1 MLVRL
6 GVVACLFWLHF
17 AYATT
22 LKIIN
27 IVPFGSSSVKILFN
41 QEVKKFKEVSLKNF
55 KSYLEL
61 EAILTIP
68 KKHYQFSKQSS
79 ITIAQFS
86 PKLARVVISHAPKM
100 TYEVKILKDKLYVSI
115 VEKKPLVRHQMAPKP
130 PKHHALKHP
139 TPKPAPKSIKKE
151 AKEKTPIKH
160 AHSKHA
166 HSPLNER
173 SAKKEIP
180 KKEIPKKEI
189 LKKEILK
196 KEILKKEI
204 PKKEILKKEIPKK
217 EILKKEIPKKEIP
230 KKEILKKEILKKE
243 ILKKEILKKEIPKK
257 EILKKEIPK
266 KEILKKEIPKK
277 EIPKKEILKKEIPKK
292 EILKKEIL
300 KKEILKKE
308 IPKKEILKKEIPKK
322 EAENESKNQVFIAEK
337 NDTFI
342 KTKRKKHKKIVLD
355 AGHGG
360 KDCGAM
366 SANLVCEKDIV
377 LEVVKF
383 LHKELKKRGYSVLLT
398 RDKDIYIDL
407 VGRTELA
414 NRKSADL
421 FISVHANSIPKHS
434 TSNAHG
440 IETYFLSTARS
451 ERARKVAEQENK
463 DDVNLMDYFSKSL
476 LLNSL
481 NTQRLIVSNKLAID
495 VQYGM
500 LQSIRKNYPDVV
512 DGGVR
517 EGPFWV
523 LAGALMPS
531 ILIEIG
537 YNSHAIESKRIQ
549 SKPYQKILAKGI
561 ADGIDSFFSKN
572 D

>member
-17 AYATT
+17 ACATT
-22 LKIIN
+22 LKITN

-41 QEVKKFKEVSLKNF
+41 QEIKKFKEVPLKNF

-79 ITIAQFS
+79 ITIVQFS

-115 VEKKPLVRHQMAPKP
+115 VEKKPLTRHQMASKP

-139 TPKPAPKSIKKE
+139 TPKPALKSIKKE
-151 AKEKTPIKH
+151 VKEVKEKTPTKH
-160 AHSKHA
+160 AHSKHT
-166 HSPLNER
+166 HSQLNER
-173 SAKKEIP
+173 SA
-180 KKEIPKKEI
+180 
-189 LKKEILK
+189 
-196 KEILKKEI
+196 
-204 PKKEILKKEIPKK
+204 
-217 EILKKEIPKKEIP
+217 
-230 KKEILKKEILKKE
+230 
-243 ILKKEILKKEIPKK
+243 
-257 EILKKEIPK
+257 
-266 KEILKKEIPKK
+266 
-277 EIPKKEILKKEIPKK
+277 
-292 EILKKEIL
+292 
-300 KKEILKKE
+300 
-308 IPKKEILKKEIPKK
+308 KKEIPKK

-337 NDTFI
+337 NDAFI

-407 VGRTELA
+407 VARTELA
-414 NRKSADL
+414 NKKSADL
-421 FISVHANSIPKHS
+421 FISVHANSIPKRS

-463 DDVNLMDYFSKSL
+463 DNVNLMDYFSKSL

-500 LQSIRKNYPDVV
+500 LQSVRKNYPDVV

>member
-17 AYATT
+17 ACATT

-27 IVPFGSSSVKILFN
+27 IVPFGSSSVKISFN
-41 QEVKKFKEVSLKNF
+41 QEIKTFKEVSLKNF

-86 PKLARVVISHAPKM
+86 PKLARVVIGYAPKM

-115 VEKKPLVRHQMAPKP
+115 VEKKPLIRHQMAPKP

-139 TPKPAPKSIKKE
+139 TPKPTPKPIKKE
-151 AKEKTPIKH
+151 AKETKEKTPTKH
-160 AHSKHA
+160 ARSKHT
-166 HSPLNER
+166 HSQLNER
-173 SAKKEIP
+173 SA
-180 KKEIPKKEI
+180 
-189 LKKEILK
+189 
-196 KEILKKEI
+196 
-204 PKKEILKKEIPKK
+204 
-217 EILKKEIPKKEIP
+217 
-230 KKEILKKEILKKE
+230 
-243 ILKKEILKKEIPKK
+243 
-257 EILKKEIPK
+257 
-266 KEILKKEIPKK
+266 
-277 EIPKKEILKKEIPKK
+277 
-292 EILKKEIL
+292 
-300 KKEILKKE
+300 
-308 IPKKEILKKEIPKK
+308 KKEIPKK

-337 NDTFI
+337 NDAFI
-342 KTKRKKHKKIVLD
+342 KNKRKKHKKIVLD

-407 VGRTELA
+407 VARTELA
-414 NRKSADL
+414 NKKSADL
-421 FISVHANSIPKHS
+421 FISVHANSIPKRS

-500 LQSIRKNYPDVV
+500 LQSVRKNYPDVV

>member
-27 IVPFGSSSVKILFN
+27 IVPFGSSSVKMVFN
-41 QEVKKFKEVSLKNF
+41 QEIKKFKEVPLKNF

-61 EAILTIP
+61 EAVLTIP
-68 KKHYQFSKQSS
+68 KKHYQFSKQSF

-86 PKLARVVISHAPKM
+86 PKLARVVIGYAPKM

-115 VEKKPLVRHQMAPKP
+115 VEKKPLIRHQMALKP
-130 PKHHALKHP
+130 PKHHALKHQVPKP
-139 TPKPAPKSIKKE
+139 TPKPIKKE
-151 AKEKTPIKH
+151 AKKSKNTKEKTPIKH

-189 LKKEILK
+189 
-196 KEILKKEI
+196 
-204 PKKEILKKEIPKK
+204 P
-217 EILKKEIPKKEIP
+217 KKEIPKKEIP
-230 KKEILKKEILKKE
+230 
-243 ILKKEILKKEIPKK
+243 
-257 EILKKEIPK
+257 
-266 KEILKKEIPKK
+266 
-277 EIPKKEILKKEIPKK
+277 
-292 EILKKEIL
+292 
-300 KKEILKKE
+300 
-308 IPKKEILKKEIPKK
+308 KKEIPKK

-342 KTKRKKHKKIVLD
+342 KAKRKKHKKIVLD

-407 VGRTELA
+407 VARTELA
-414 NRKSADL
+414 NKKSADL
-421 FISVHANSIPKHS
+421 FISVHANSIPKRS

-476 LLNSL
+476 FLNSL

-500 LQSIRKNYPDVV
+500 LQSVRKNYPDVV

>member
-6 GVVACLFWLHF
+6 GVVACLFWLHY

-22 LKIIN
+22 LKITN
-27 IVPFGSSSVKILFN
+27 IVPFGSSSVKMVFN
-41 QEVKKFKEVSLKNF
+41 QEIKKFKEVPLKNF

-61 EAILTIP
+61 EAVLTIP
-68 KKHYQFSKQSS
+68 KKHYQFSKQSF

-86 PKLARVVISHAPKM
+86 PKLARVVIGYAPKM
-100 TYEVKILKDKLYVSI
+100 TYEIKILKNKLYVSI
-115 VEKKPLVRHQMAPKP
+115 MEKKPLIRHQMTPKP
-130 PKHHALKHP
+130 PKHHALKHQTLKP
-139 TPKPAPKSIKKE
+139 TPKPIKKE
-151 AKEKTPIKH
+151 AKKTKEKTSTKH

-180 KKEIPKKEI
+180 KKET
-189 LKKEILK
+189 
-196 KEILKKEI
+196 
-204 PKKEILKKEIPKK
+204 
-217 EILKKEIPKKEIP
+217 
-230 KKEILKKEILKKE
+230 
-243 ILKKEILKKEIPKK
+243 
-257 EILKKEIPK
+257 
-266 KEILKKEIPKK
+266 
-277 EIPKKEILKKEIPKK
+277 
-292 EILKKEIL
+292 
-300 KKEILKKE
+300 
-308 IPKKEILKKEIPKK
+308 
-322 EAENESKNQVFIAEK
+322 ENESKNQIFIAEK
-337 NDTFI
+337 NDTWI

-407 VGRTELA
+407 VARTELA
-414 NRKSADL
+414 NKKSADL
-421 FISVHANSIPKHS
+421 FISVHANSIPKRS

-476 LLNSL
+476 FLNSL

-500 LQSIRKNYPDVV
+500 LQSVRKNYPDVV

>member
-27 IVPFGSSSVKILFN
+27 IVPFGSSSVKISFN
-41 QEVKKFKEVSLKNF
+41 QEIKKFKEVSLKNF

-115 VEKKPLVRHQMAPKP
+115 VEKKPLTRHQMASKLL
-130 PKHHALKHP
+130 KHRTLKHP

-151 AKEKTPIKH
+151 AKEIKEKTPTKH
-160 AHSKHA
+160 ARLKHVHSQW
-166 HSPLNER
+166 NER

-189 LKKEILK
+189 
-196 KEILKKEI
+196 
-204 PKKEILKKEIPKK
+204 P
-217 EILKKEIPKKEIP
+217 KKEIPKKEIP
-230 KKEILKKEILKKE
+230 KKEI
-243 ILKKEILKKEIPKK
+243 P
-257 EILKKEIPK
+257 
-266 KEILKKEIPKK
+266 KKEIPKK
-277 EIPKKEILKKEIPKK
+277 EIPKKE
-292 EILKKEIL
+292 
-300 KKEILKKE
+300 
-308 IPKKEILKKEIPKK
+308 
-322 EAENESKNQVFIAEK
+322 AENEGKNQVFIAEK

-342 KTKRKKHKKIVLD
+342 KTKHKKHKKIVLD

-407 VGRTELA
+407 VARTELA
-414 NRKSADL
+414 NKKSADL
-421 FISVHANSIPKHS
+421 FISVHANSIPKRS

-463 DDVNLMDYFSKSL
+463 DNVNLMDYFSKSL

-481 NTQRLIVSNKLAID
+481 NTQRLIISNKLAID

-500 LQSIRKNYPDVV
+500 LQSVRKNYPDVV

>member
-22 LKIIN
+22 LKITN
-27 IVPFGSSSVKILFN
+27 IVPFGSSSVKISFN
-41 QEVKKFKEVSLKNF
+41 QEIKKFKEVSLKNF

-115 VEKKPLVRHQMAPKP
+115 VEKKPLTRHQMAPKP
-130 PKHHALKHP
+130 PKHHALKHQA
-139 TPKPAPKSIKKE
+139 PKPAPKSIKKE
-151 AKEKTPIKH
+151 AKEVKEKTPTKH

-166 HSPLNER
+166 HSQLNER
-173 SAKKEIP
+173 SA
-180 KKEIPKKEI
+180 
-189 LKKEILK
+189 
-196 KEILKKEI
+196 
-204 PKKEILKKEIPKK
+204 
-217 EILKKEIPKKEIP
+217 
-230 KKEILKKEILKKE
+230 
-243 ILKKEILKKEIPKK
+243 
-257 EILKKEIPK
+257 
-266 KEILKKEIPKK
+266 
-277 EIPKKEILKKEIPKK
+277 
-292 EILKKEIL
+292 
-300 KKEILKKE
+300 
-308 IPKKEILKKEIPKK
+308 KKEIPKK

-407 VGRTELA
+407 VARTELA
-414 NRKSADL
+414 NKKSADL
-421 FISVHANSIPKHS
+421 FISVHANSIPKRS

-463 DDVNLMDYFSKSL
+463 DNVNLMDYFSKSL

-481 NTQRLIVSNKLAID
+481 NTQRLVASNKLAID

-561 ADGIDSFFSKN
+561 AEGIDSFFSKN

>member
-27 IVPFGSSSVKILFN
+27 IVPFGSSSVKISFN
-41 QEVKKFKEVSLKNF
+41 QEIKKFKEVSLKNF

-115 VEKKPLVRHQMAPKP
+115 VEKKPLTRHQMVPKP
-130 PKHHALKHP
+130 PKHRTLKHP

-151 AKEKTPIKH
+151 AKEVKEKTPTKH
-160 AHSKHA
+160 ARLKHTHSQ
-166 HSPLNER
+166 LNER
-173 SAKKEIP
+173 SA
-180 KKEIPKKEI
+180 
-189 LKKEILK
+189 
-196 KEILKKEI
+196 
-204 PKKEILKKEIPKK
+204 
-217 EILKKEIPKKEIP
+217 
-230 KKEILKKEILKKE
+230 
-243 ILKKEILKKEIPKK
+243 
-257 EILKKEIPK
+257 
-266 KEILKKEIPKK
+266 
-277 EIPKKEILKKEIPKK
+277 
-292 EILKKEIL
+292 
-300 KKEILKKE
+300 
-308 IPKKEILKKEIPKK
+308 KKEIPKK

-337 NDTFI
+337 NDASI

-377 LEVVKF
+377 LEVVRF

-407 VGRTELA
+407 VARTELA
-414 NRKSADL
+414 NKKSADL
-421 FISVHANSIPKHS
+421 FISVHANSIPKRS

-481 NTQRLIVSNKLAID
+481 NTQRLVVSNKLAID

-537 YNSHAIESKRIQ
+537 YNSHVVESKRIQ

>member
-1 MLVRL
+1 M
-6 GVVACLFWLHF
+6 HF

-27 IVPFGSSSVKILFN
+27 IVPFGSSSVKISFN
-41 QEVKKFKEVSLKNF
+41 QEIKKFKEVSLRNF

-68 KKHYQFSKQSS
+68 KKHYQFSKQSF

-115 VEKKPLVRHQMAPKP
+115 VEKKPLSRHQMAPKP

-151 AKEKTPIKH
+151 AKEAKEKTPTKH
-160 AHSKHA
+160 ARSKHA
-166 HSPLNER
+166 HSQLNER
-173 SAKKEIP
+173 SA
-180 KKEIPKKEI
+180 
-189 LKKEILK
+189 
-196 KEILKKEI
+196 
-204 PKKEILKKEIPKK
+204 
-217 EILKKEIPKKEIP
+217 
-230 KKEILKKEILKKE
+230 
-243 ILKKEILKKEIPKK
+243 
-257 EILKKEIPK
+257 
-266 KEILKKEIPKK
+266 
-277 EIPKKEILKKEIPKK
+277 
-292 EILKKEIL
+292 
-300 KKEILKKE
+300 
-308 IPKKEILKKEIPKK
+308 KKEIPKK

-421 FISVHANSIPKHS
+421 FISVHANSIPKRS

-463 DDVNLMDYFSKSL
+463 DNVNLMDYFSKSL

-500 LQSIRKNYPDVV
+500 LQSVRKNYPDVV

>member
-22 LKIIN
+22 LKITN

-115 VEKKPLVRHQMAPKP
+115 VEKKPLIRHQIVLKP
-130 PKHHALKHP
+130 PKHHALKHQA
-139 TPKPAPKSIKKE
+139 PKPTPKSIKKE
-151 AKEKTPIKH
+151 AKEKTLTKH

-180 KKEIPKKEI
+180 KKEIPKKE
-189 LKKEILK
+189 
-196 KEILKKEI
+196 
-204 PKKEILKKEIPKK
+204 
-217 EILKKEIPKKEIP
+217 
-230 KKEILKKEILKKE
+230 
-243 ILKKEILKKEIPKK
+243 
-257 EILKKEIPK
+257 
-266 KEILKKEIPKK
+266 
-277 EIPKKEILKKEIPKK
+277 
-292 EILKKEIL
+292 
-300 KKEILKKE
+300 
-308 IPKKEILKKEIPKK
+308 
-322 EAENESKNQVFIAEK
+322 AENESKNPIFIAEK

-407 VGRTELA
+407 VARTELA
-414 NRKSADL
+414 NKKSADL

>member
-1 MLVRL
+1 M
-6 GVVACLFWLHF
+6 
-17 AYATT
+17 
-22 LKIIN
+22 
-27 IVPFGSSSVKILFN
+27 PFGSSSVKISFN
-41 QEVKKFKEVSLKNF
+41 QEIKKFKEVSLKNF

-86 PKLARVVISHAPKM
+86 PKLARVVISHASKM

-115 VEKKPLVRHQMAPKP
+115 VEKKPLTRHQMAPKP

-139 TPKPAPKSIKKE
+139 TPKPTPKSIKKE
-151 AKEKTPIKH
+151 AKEIKEAKEKTPTKH
-160 AHSKHA
+160 ARSKHA
-166 HSPLNER
+166 HSQLNER
-173 SAKKEIP
+173 SAKKEI
-180 KKEIPKKEI
+180 
-189 LKKEILK
+189 L
-196 KEILKKEI
+196 
-204 PKKEILKKEIPKK
+204 
-217 EILKKEIPKKEIP
+217 
-230 KKEILKKEILKKE
+230 
-243 ILKKEILKKEIPKK
+243 
-257 EILKKEIPK
+257 
-266 KEILKKEIPKK
+266 
-277 EIPKKEILKKEIPKK
+277 
-292 EILKKEIL
+292 
-300 KKEILKKE
+300 
-308 IPKKEILKKEIPKK
+308 KK
-322 EAENESKNQVFIAEK
+322 EAENEGKNQVFIAEK
-337 NDTFI
+337 NDASI

-407 VGRTELA
+407 VARTELA
-414 NRKSADL
+414 NKKSADL
-421 FISVHANSIPKHS
+421 FISVHANSIPKRS

-463 DDVNLMDYFSKSL
+463 DNVNLMDYFSKSL

>member
-27 IVPFGSSSVKILFN
+27 IVPFGSSSVKISFN
-41 QEVKKFKEVSLKNF
+41 QEIKKFKEVSLKNF

-68 KKHYQFSKQSS
+68 KKHYQFSKQSF

-86 PKLARVVISHAPKM
+86 PKLARVVIGYAPKM

-115 VEKKPLVRHQMAPKP
+115 VEKKPLSRHQMVLKP
-130 PKHHALKHP
+130 PKHHALKHQ
-139 TPKPAPKSIKKE
+139 TPKPAPKPIKKE
-151 AKEKTPIKH
+151 AKKSKETKEKTPTKH
-160 AHSKHA
+160 ARSKHA

-180 KKEIPKKEI
+180 
-189 LKKEILK
+189 
-196 KEILKKEI
+196 
-204 PKKEILKKEIPKK
+204 
-217 EILKKEIPKKEIP
+217 
-230 KKEILKKEILKKE
+230 
-243 ILKKEILKKEIPKK
+243 
-257 EILKKEIPK
+257 
-266 KEILKKEIPKK
+266 
-277 EIPKKEILKKEIPKK
+277 
-292 EILKKEIL
+292 
-300 KKEILKKE
+300 
-308 IPKKEILKKEIPKK
+308 KKEIPKK

-414 NRKSADL
+414 NKKSADL

-481 NTQRLIVSNKLAID
+481 NTQRLIISNKLAID

>member
-22 LKIIN
+22 LKITN
-27 IVPFGSSSVKILFN
+27 IVPFGSSSVKVVFN
-41 QEVKKFKEVSLKNF
+41 QEIKKFKEVPLKNF

-86 PKLARVVISHAPKM
+86 PKLVRVVISHTPKM

-115 VEKKPLVRHQMAPKP
+115 VEKKPLIRHQMVLKP
-130 PKHHALKHP
+130 LKHHALKHTTPKP
-139 TPKPAPKSIKKE
+139 TPKPIKKE
-151 AKEKTPIKH
+151 AKKSKETKEKTPIKH

-173 SAKKEIP
+173 STKKEIP
-180 KKEIPKKEI
+180 
-189 LKKEILK
+189 
-196 KEILKKEI
+196 
-204 PKKEILKKEIPKK
+204 
-217 EILKKEIPKKEIP
+217 
-230 KKEILKKEILKKE
+230 
-243 ILKKEILKKEIPKK
+243 
-257 EILKKEIPK
+257 
-266 KEILKKEIPKK
+266 
-277 EIPKKEILKKEIPKK
+277 
-292 EILKKEIL
+292 
-300 KKEILKKE
+300 
-308 IPKKEILKKEIPKK
+308 KKEIPKK

-500 LQSIRKNYPDVV
+500 LQSVRKNYPDVV

>member
-22 LKIIN
+22 LKITN

-41 QEVKKFKEVSLKNF
+41 QEVKKFKEVPLKNF

-68 KKHYQFSKQSS
+68 KKHYQFSKQSF

-86 PKLARVVISHAPKM
+86 PKLARVVIGYAPKM
-100 TYEVKILKDKLYVSI
+100 TYEIKILKDKLYVSI
-115 VEKKPLVRHQMAPKP
+115 VEKKPLIRHQMAPKP
-130 PKHHALKHP
+130 PKHRTLKHP
-139 TPKPAPKSIKKE
+139 TPKPAPKPIKKE
-151 AKEKTPIKH
+151 SKEKTPTKH
-160 AHSKHA
+160 AHSKHT
-166 HSPLNER
+166 HSQWNER
-173 SAKKEIP
+173 SA
-180 KKEIPKKEI
+180 
-189 LKKEILK
+189 
-196 KEILKKEI
+196 
-204 PKKEILKKEIPKK
+204 
-217 EILKKEIPKKEIP
+217 
-230 KKEILKKEILKKE
+230 
-243 ILKKEILKKEIPKK
+243 
-257 EILKKEIPK
+257 
-266 KEILKKEIPKK
+266 
-277 EIPKKEILKKEIPKK
+277 
-292 EILKKEIL
+292 
-300 KKEILKKE
+300 
-308 IPKKEILKKEIPKK
+308 KKEIPKK

-407 VGRTELA
+407 VARTELA
-414 NRKSADL
+414 NKKGADL
-421 FISVHANSIPKHS
+421 FISVHANSIPKRS

-481 NTQRLIVSNKLAID
+481 NTQRLIISNKLAID

>member
-6 GVVACLFWLHF
+6 GVVACLLWLHF

-27 IVPFGSSSVKILFN
+27 IVPFGSSSVKISFN

-61 EAILTIP
+61 EAVLTIP
-68 KKHYQFSKQSS
+68 KKHYQFSKQSF

-86 PKLARVVISHAPKM
+86 PKLARVVIGYAPKM

-115 VEKKPLVRHQMAPKP
+115 VEKKPLIRHQMVLKP
-130 PKHHALKHP
+130 PKHHALKHQ

-151 AKEKTPIKH
+151 AKKSKNTKEKTPIKH

-189 LKKEILK
+189 
-196 KEILKKEI
+196 
-204 PKKEILKKEIPKK
+204 
-217 EILKKEIPKKEIP
+217 PKKEIP
-230 KKEILKKEILKKE
+230 
-243 ILKKEILKKEIPKK
+243 
-257 EILKKEIPK
+257 
-266 KEILKKEIPKK
+266 
-277 EIPKKEILKKEIPKK
+277 
-292 EILKKEIL
+292 
-300 KKEILKKE
+300 
-308 IPKKEILKKEIPKK
+308 KKEIPKK

-383 LHKELKKRGYSVLLT
+383 LYKELKKRGYSVLLT

-407 VGRTELA
+407 VARTELA
-414 NRKSADL
+414 NKKSADL

-500 LQSIRKNYPDVV
+500 LQSVRKNYPDVV

>member
-27 IVPFGSSSVKILFN
+27 IVPFGSSSVKISFN

-130 PKHHALKHP
+130 PKHHVLKHP
-139 TPKPAPKSIKKE
+139 TPKPTPKPIKKE

-180 KKEIPKKEI
+180 KKE
-189 LKKEILK
+189 
-196 KEILKKEI
+196 
-204 PKKEILKKEIPKK
+204 
-217 EILKKEIPKKEIP
+217 
-230 KKEILKKEILKKE
+230 
-243 ILKKEILKKEIPKK
+243 
-257 EILKKEIPK
+257 
-266 KEILKKEIPKK
+266 
-277 EIPKKEILKKEIPKK
+277 
-292 EILKKEIL
+292 
-300 KKEILKKE
+300 
-308 IPKKEILKKEIPKK
+308 
-322 EAENESKNQVFIAEK
+322 AENEDKNQVFIAEK

-342 KTKRKKHKKIVLD
+342 KNKRKKHKKIVLD

-366 SANLVCEKDIV
+366 SANLVCEKDIA

-421 FISVHANSIPKHS
+421 FISVHANSIPKRS

>member
-6 GVVACLFWLHF
+6 GVVACLFWLHY

-22 LKIIN
+22 LKITN
-27 IVPFGSSSVKILFN
+27 IVPFGSSSVKIVFN
-41 QEVKKFKEVSLKNF
+41 QEVKKFKEVPLKNF

-68 KKHYQFSKQSS
+68 KKHYQFSKQSF

-86 PKLARVVISHAPKM
+86 PKLARVVIGYAPKM

-115 VEKKPLVRHQMAPKP
+115 VEKKPLARHQITPKP
-130 PKHHALKHP
+130 PKHHALKHQVPKP
-139 TPKPAPKSIKKE
+139 TPKPIKKE
-151 AKEKTPIKH
+151 AKKTKEKTPTKH
-160 AHSKHA
+160 AHSKPT

-180 KKEIPKKEI
+180 KKE
-189 LKKEILK
+189 
-196 KEILKKEI
+196 
-204 PKKEILKKEIPKK
+204 
-217 EILKKEIPKKEIP
+217 
-230 KKEILKKEILKKE
+230 
-243 ILKKEILKKEIPKK
+243 
-257 EILKKEIPK
+257 
-266 KEILKKEIPKK
+266 
-277 EIPKKEILKKEIPKK
+277 
-292 EILKKEIL
+292 
-300 KKEILKKE
+300 
-308 IPKKEILKKEIPKK
+308 
-322 EAENESKNQVFIAEK
+322 AENESKNQIFIAEK
-337 NDTFI
+337 NDTWI

-383 LHKELKKRGYSVLLT
+383 LYKELKKRGYSVLLT
-398 RDKDIYIDL
+398 RDKDVYIDL

-421 FISVHANSIPKHS
+421 FISVHANSVPKRS

-476 LLNSL
+476 FLNSL

-500 LQSIRKNYPDVV
+500 LQSVRKNYPDVV

>member
-6 GVVACLFWLHF
+6 GVVACLLWLHF

-27 IVPFGSSSVKILFN
+27 IVPFGSSSVKIVFN

-100 TYEVKILKDKLYVSI
+100 TYEIKILKDKLYVSI
-115 VEKKPLVRHQMAPKP
+115 VEKKPLVRHQMVPKP

-139 TPKPAPKSIKKE
+139 TPKPTPKPIKKE
-151 AKEKTPIKH
+151 AKKSKDTKEKTPIKH
-160 AHSKHA
+160 THSKHA

-180 KKEIPKKEI
+180 KKE
-189 LKKEILK
+189 
-196 KEILKKEI
+196 
-204 PKKEILKKEIPKK
+204 
-217 EILKKEIPKKEIP
+217 
-230 KKEILKKEILKKE
+230 
-243 ILKKEILKKEIPKK
+243 
-257 EILKKEIPK
+257 
-266 KEILKKEIPKK
+266 
-277 EIPKKEILKKEIPKK
+277 
-292 EILKKEIL
+292 
-300 KKEILKKE
+300 
-308 IPKKEILKKEIPKK
+308 
-322 EAENESKNQVFIAEK
+322 AENEGKNQVFIAEK

-342 KTKRKKHKKIVLD
+342 KTKHKKHKKIVLD

-407 VGRTELA
+407 VMRTELA

-421 FISVHANSIPKHS
+421 FISVHANSIPKRS

-500 LQSIRKNYPDVV
+500 LQSVRKNYPDVV

>member
-17 AYATT
+17 ACATT

-27 IVPFGSSSVKILFN
+27 IVPFGSSSVKISFN
-41 QEVKKFKEVSLKNF
+41 QEIKKFKEVSLKNF

-79 ITIAQFS
+79 ITIAQFN
-86 PKLARVVISHAPKM
+86 PKLVRVVISHAPKM

-115 VEKKPLVRHQMAPKP
+115 VEKKPLTRHQMAPKP
-130 PKHHALKHP
+130 PKHRTLKHQ
-139 TPKPAPKSIKKE
+139 TPKPSPKSIKKE
-151 AKEKTPIKH
+151 IKEKTPTKH
-160 AHSKHA
+160 MRSKHT
-166 HSPLNER
+166 HSQLNER

-180 KKEIPKKEI
+180 KKE
-189 LKKEILK
+189 
-196 KEILKKEI
+196 
-204 PKKEILKKEIPKK
+204 
-217 EILKKEIPKKEIP
+217 
-230 KKEILKKEILKKE
+230 
-243 ILKKEILKKEIPKK
+243 
-257 EILKKEIPK
+257 
-266 KEILKKEIPKK
+266 
-277 EIPKKEILKKEIPKK
+277 
-292 EILKKEIL
+292 
-300 KKEILKKE
+300 
-308 IPKKEILKKEIPKK
+308 
-322 EAENESKNQVFIAEK
+322 AEKESKNQVFIAEK
-337 NDTFI
+337 NDAFI

-407 VGRTELA
+407 VARTELA
-414 NRKSADL
+414 NKKSADL
-421 FISVHANSIPKHS
+421 FISVHANSIPKRS

-463 DDVNLMDYFSKSL
+463 DNVNLMDYFSKSL

>member
-1 MLVRL
+1 MRF
-6 GVVACLFWLHF
+6 AC
-17 AYATT
+17 ATT
-22 LKIIN
+22 LKITN
-27 IVPFGSSSVKILFN
+27 IVPFGSSSVKISFN
-41 QEVKKFKEVSLKNF
+41 QEIKKFKEVSLKNF

-115 VEKKPLVRHQMAPKP
+115 VEKKPLTRHQMAPKP

-139 TPKPAPKSIKKE
+139 TPKPTPKSIKKE
-151 AKEKTPIKH
+151 AKEVKEKTPTKH
-160 AHSKHA
+160 VRSKHA
-166 HSPLNER
+166 HSQLNER

-180 KKEIPKKEI
+180 KKE
-189 LKKEILK
+189 
-196 KEILKKEI
+196 
-204 PKKEILKKEIPKK
+204 
-217 EILKKEIPKKEIP
+217 
-230 KKEILKKEILKKE
+230 
-243 ILKKEILKKEIPKK
+243 
-257 EILKKEIPK
+257 
-266 KEILKKEIPKK
+266 
-277 EIPKKEILKKEIPKK
+277 
-292 EILKKEIL
+292 
-300 KKEILKKE
+300 
-308 IPKKEILKKEIPKK
+308 
-322 EAENESKNQVFIAEK
+322 AENEGKNQVFIAEK
-337 NDTFI
+337 NDASI
-342 KTKRKKHKKIVLD
+342 KAKRKKHKKIVLD

-407 VGRTELA
+407 VARTELA
-414 NRKSADL
+414 NKKSADL
-421 FISVHANSIPKHS
+421 FISVHANSIPKRS

-463 DDVNLMDYFSKSL
+463 DNVNLMDYFSKSL

-500 LQSIRKNYPDVV
+500 LQSVRKNYPDVV

>member
-27 IVPFGSSSVKILFN
+27 IVPFGSSSVKISFN
-41 QEVKKFKEVSLKNF
+41 QEIKKFKEVSLKNF

-86 PKLARVVISHAPKM
+86 PKLARVVISHASKM

-115 VEKKPLVRHQMAPKP
+115 VEKKPLTRHQMVPKP
-130 PKHHALKHP
+130 PKHRTLKHP

-151 AKEKTPIKH
+151 AKEVKEKTPTKH
-160 AHSKHA
+160 VRSKHA
-166 HSPLNER
+166 HSQLNER
-173 SAKKEIP
+173 SA
-180 KKEIPKKEI
+180 
-189 LKKEILK
+189 
-196 KEILKKEI
+196 
-204 PKKEILKKEIPKK
+204 
-217 EILKKEIPKKEIP
+217 
-230 KKEILKKEILKKE
+230 
-243 ILKKEILKKEIPKK
+243 
-257 EILKKEIPK
+257 
-266 KEILKKEIPKK
+266 
-277 EIPKKEILKKEIPKK
+277 
-292 EILKKEIL
+292 
-300 KKEILKKE
+300 
-308 IPKKEILKKEIPKK
+308 KKEIPKK

-337 NDTFI
+337 NDASI

-407 VGRTELA
+407 VARTELA
-414 NRKSADL
+414 NKKSADL
-421 FISVHANSIPKHS
+421 FISVHANSIPKRS

-463 DDVNLMDYFSKSL
+463 DNVNLMDYFSKSL

-481 NTQRLIVSNKLAID
+481 NTQRLIISNKLAID

>member
-22 LKIIN
+22 LKITN

-86 PKLARVVISHAPKM
+86 PKLARVVIGYAPKM
-100 TYEVKILKDKLYVSI
+100 TYEIKILKNKLYVSI
-115 VEKKPLVRHQMAPKP
+115 VEKKPLIRHQMTPKP
-130 PKHHALKHP
+130 PKHHALKHQTPKP
-139 TPKPAPKSIKKE
+139 TPKPIKKE
-151 AKEKTPIKH
+151 AKEAKEKTLIKH

-189 LKKEILK
+189 
-196 KEILKKEI
+196 
-204 PKKEILKKEIPKK
+204 PKKES
-217 EILKKEIPKKEIP
+217 
-230 KKEILKKEILKKE
+230 
-243 ILKKEILKKEIPKK
+243 
-257 EILKKEIPK
+257 
-266 KEILKKEIPKK
+266 
-277 EIPKKEILKKEIPKK
+277 
-292 EILKKEIL
+292 
-300 KKEILKKE
+300 
-308 IPKKEILKKEIPKK
+308 
-322 EAENESKNQVFIAEK
+322 ENEGKNQVFIAEK

-414 NRKSADL
+414 NKKSADL

-481 NTQRLIVSNKLAID
+481 NTQRLIISNKLAID

>member
-6 GVVACLFWLHF
+6 GVVACLLWLHF

-22 LKIIN
+22 LKITN

-41 QEVKKFKEVSLKNF
+41 QEIKKFKEVPLKNF

-61 EAILTIP
+61 EAVLTIP
-68 KKHYQFSKQSS
+68 KKHYQFSKQSF

-86 PKLARVVISHAPKM
+86 PKLARVVIGYAPKM
-100 TYEVKILKDKLYVSI
+100 TYEIKILKNKLYVSI
-115 VEKKPLVRHQMAPKP
+115 VEKKPLIRHQMALKP
-130 PKHHALKHP
+130 PKHHALKHQ
-139 TPKPAPKSIKKE
+139 TPKPAPKPIKKETKKSKE
-151 AKEKTPIKH
+151 AKEKTPTKH

-173 SAKKEIP
+173 NA
-180 KKEIPKKEI
+180 
-189 LKKEILK
+189 
-196 KEILKKEI
+196 
-204 PKKEILKKEIPKK
+204 
-217 EILKKEIPKKEIP
+217 
-230 KKEILKKEILKKE
+230 
-243 ILKKEILKKEIPKK
+243 
-257 EILKKEIPK
+257 
-266 KEILKKEIPKK
+266 
-277 EIPKKEILKKEIPKK
+277 
-292 EILKKEIL
+292 
-300 KKEILKKE
+300 
-308 IPKKEILKKEIPKK
+308 KKEIPKK

-407 VGRTELA
+407 VARTELA
-414 NRKSADL
+414 NKKGADL

>member
-100 TYEVKILKDKLYVSI
+100 TYEVKILKDKLYVSV
-115 VEKKPLVRHQMAPKP
+115 VEKKPLVRHQMASKP
-130 PKHHALKHP
+130 PKHQTLKHQA
-139 TPKPAPKSIKKE
+139 PKPAPKPIKKE
-151 AKEKTPIKH
+151 AKEIKEKTPTKH
-160 AHSKHA
+160 AHSKHT
-166 HSPLNER
+166 HSQLNER
-173 SAKKEIP
+173 SA
-180 KKEIPKKEI
+180 
-189 LKKEILK
+189 
-196 KEILKKEI
+196 
-204 PKKEILKKEIPKK
+204 
-217 EILKKEIPKKEIP
+217 
-230 KKEILKKEILKKE
+230 
-243 ILKKEILKKEIPKK
+243 
-257 EILKKEIPK
+257 
-266 KEILKKEIPKK
+266 
-277 EIPKKEILKKEIPKK
+277 
-292 EILKKEIL
+292 
-300 KKEILKKE
+300 
-308 IPKKEILKKEIPKK
+308 KKEIPKK

-337 NDTFI
+337 NDAFI
-342 KTKRKKHKKIVLD
+342 KNKRKKHKKIVLD

-407 VGRTELA
+407 VARTELA
-414 NRKSADL
+414 NKKSADL
-421 FISVHANSIPKHS
+421 FISVHANSIPKRS

-463 DDVNLMDYFSKSL
+463 DNVNLMDYFSKSL

-500 LQSIRKNYPDVV
+500 LQSVRKNYPDVV

>member
-1 MLVRL
+1 M
-6 GVVACLFWLHF
+6 HF

-86 PKLARVVISHAPKM
+86 PRLARVVISHAPKM

-115 VEKKPLVRHQMAPKP
+115 VEKKPLVRHQMAPKT

-151 AKEKTPIKH
+151 AREKTPTKH

-189 LKKEILK
+189 P
-196 KEILKKEI
+196 KKEI
-204 PKKEILKKEIPKK
+204 PR
-217 EILKKEIPKKEIP
+217 KEIPKKEIP
-230 KKEILKKEILKKE
+230 R
-243 ILKKEILKKEIPKK
+243 
-257 EILKKEIPK
+257 
-266 KEILKKEIPKK
+266 
-277 EIPKKEILKKEIPKK
+277 
-292 EILKKEIL
+292 
-300 KKEILKKE
+300 
-308 IPKKEILKKEIPKK
+308 KEIPKK

-337 NDTFI
+337 NDAFI
-342 KTKRKKHKKIVLD
+342 KNKRKKHKKIVLD

-407 VGRTELA
+407 VARTELA
-414 NRKSADL
+414 NKKSADL
-421 FISVHANSIPKHS
+421 FISVHANSIPKRS

-463 DDVNLMDYFSKSL
+463 DNVNLMDYFSKSL

-500 LQSIRKNYPDVV
+500 LQSVRKNYPDVV

>member
-1 MLVRL
+1 M
-6 GVVACLFWLHF
+6 HF

-22 LKIIN
+22 LKITN
-27 IVPFGSSSVKILFN
+27 IVPFGSSSVKISFN
-41 QEVKKFKEVSLKNF
+41 QEIKKFKEVSLKNF

-86 PKLARVVISHAPKM
+86 PKLARVVISHTPKM
-100 TYEVKILKDKLYVSI
+100 TYEIKILKDKLYVSI
-115 VEKKPLVRHQMAPKP
+115 VEKKPLIRHQMVPKP
-130 PKHHALKHP
+130 SKHQTLKHP

-151 AKEKTPIKH
+151 AKEVKEKTPTKH
-160 AHSKHA
+160 ARSKHT
-166 HSPLNER
+166 HSQWNER
-173 SAKKEIP
+173 SA
-180 KKEIPKKEI
+180 
-189 LKKEILK
+189 
-196 KEILKKEI
+196 
-204 PKKEILKKEIPKK
+204 
-217 EILKKEIPKKEIP
+217 
-230 KKEILKKEILKKE
+230 
-243 ILKKEILKKEIPKK
+243 
-257 EILKKEIPK
+257 
-266 KEILKKEIPKK
+266 
-277 EIPKKEILKKEIPKK
+277 
-292 EILKKEIL
+292 
-300 KKEILKKE
+300 
-308 IPKKEILKKEIPKK
+308 KKEIPKK

-337 NDTFI
+337 NDAFI
-342 KTKRKKHKKIVLD
+342 KNKRKKHKKIVLD

-407 VGRTELA
+407 VARTELA

-463 DDVNLMDYFSKSL
+463 DNVNLMDYFSKSL

-500 LQSIRKNYPDVV
+500 LQSVRKNYPDVV

>member
-27 IVPFGSSSVKILFN
+27 IVPFGSSSVKISFN

-115 VEKKPLVRHQMAPKP
+115 VEKKPLIRHQMVPKP
-130 PKHHALKHP
+130 PKHHALKHH

-160 AHSKHA
+160 VHSKHA

-173 SAKKEIP
+173 ST
-180 KKEIPKKEI
+180 
-189 LKKEILK
+189 
-196 KEILKKEI
+196 
-204 PKKEILKKEIPKK
+204 
-217 EILKKEIPKKEIP
+217 
-230 KKEILKKEILKKE
+230 
-243 ILKKEILKKEIPKK
+243 
-257 EILKKEIPK
+257 
-266 KEILKKEIPKK
+266 
-277 EIPKKEILKKEIPKK
+277 
-292 EILKKEIL
+292 
-300 KKEILKKE
+300 
-308 IPKKEILKKEIPKK
+308 KKEIPKK
-322 EAENESKNQVFIAEK
+322 EAKNESKNQVFIAEK

-414 NRKSADL
+414 NKKSADL

>member
-22 LKIIN
+22 LKITN

-86 PKLARVVISHAPKM
+86 PRLARVVISHAPRM
-100 TYEVKILKDKLYVSI
+100 TYEIKILKDKLYVSI
-115 VEKKPLVRHQMAPKP
+115 VEKKPLNKHQMAPKP
-130 PKHHALKHP
+130 SKHHALKHP
-139 TPKPAPKSIKKE
+139 TPKPAPKPIKKEIKE

-173 SAKKEIP
+173 SAKKEI
-180 KKEIPKKEI
+180 
-189 LKKEILK
+189 LKKEIL
-196 KEILKKEI
+196 
-204 PKKEILKKEIPKK
+204 
-217 EILKKEIPKKEIP
+217 
-230 KKEILKKEILKKE
+230 
-243 ILKKEILKKEIPKK
+243 
-257 EILKKEIPK
+257 
-266 KEILKKEIPKK
+266 
-277 EIPKKEILKKEIPKK
+277 
-292 EILKKEIL
+292 
-300 KKEILKKE
+300 
-308 IPKKEILKKEIPKK
+308 KK

-337 NDTFI
+337 NDAFI
-342 KTKRKKHKKIVLD
+342 KTKCKKHKKIVLD

-421 FISVHANSIPKHS
+421 FISVHANSIPKRS

>member
-22 LKIIN
+22 LKITN
-27 IVPFGSSSVKILFN
+27 IVPFGSSSVKMVFN
-41 QEVKKFKEVSLKNF
+41 QEIKKFKEVPLKNF

-61 EAILTIP
+61 EAVLTIP
-68 KKHYQFSKQSS
+68 KKHYQFSKQSF

-86 PKLARVVISHAPKM
+86 PKLARVVIGYAPKM
-100 TYEVKILKDKLYVSI
+100 TYEIKILKDKLYVSI
-115 VEKKPLVRHQMAPKP
+115 VEKKPLTRHQMTPKP
-130 PKHHALKHP
+130 PKHQTLKHQ

-173 SAKKEIP
+173 SA
-180 KKEIPKKEI
+180 
-189 LKKEILK
+189 
-196 KEILKKEI
+196 
-204 PKKEILKKEIPKK
+204 
-217 EILKKEIPKKEIP
+217 
-230 KKEILKKEILKKE
+230 
-243 ILKKEILKKEIPKK
+243 
-257 EILKKEIPK
+257 
-266 KEILKKEIPKK
+266 
-277 EIPKKEILKKEIPKK
+277 
-292 EILKKEIL
+292 
-300 KKEILKKE
+300 
-308 IPKKEILKKEIPKK
+308 KKEIPKK

-366 SANLVCEKDIV
+366 STNLVCEKDIV

-407 VGRTELA
+407 VARTELA
-414 NRKSADL
+414 NKKSADL
-421 FISVHANSIPKHS
+421 FISVHANSIPKRS

-476 LLNSL
+476 FLNSL

-500 LQSIRKNYPDVV
+500 LQSVRKNYPDVV

>member
-1 MLVRL
+1 M
-6 GVVACLFWLHF
+6 HF

-27 IVPFGSSSVKILFN
+27 IVPFGSSSVKISFN
-41 QEVKKFKEVSLKNF
+41 QEIKKFKEVSLKNF

-86 PKLARVVISHAPKM
+86 PKLARVVISHTPKM

-115 VEKKPLVRHQMAPKP
+115 VEKKPLAKHQMAPKP

-151 AKEKTPIKH
+151 AKEVKEKTPTKH
-160 AHSKHA
+160 VRSKYAHSQ
-166 HSPLNER
+166 LNER
-173 SAKKEIP
+173 ST
-180 KKEIPKKEI
+180 
-189 LKKEILK
+189 
-196 KEILKKEI
+196 
-204 PKKEILKKEIPKK
+204 
-217 EILKKEIPKKEIP
+217 
-230 KKEILKKEILKKE
+230 
-243 ILKKEILKKEIPKK
+243 
-257 EILKKEIPK
+257 
-266 KEILKKEIPKK
+266 
-277 EIPKKEILKKEIPKK
+277 
-292 EILKKEIL
+292 
-300 KKEILKKE
+300 
-308 IPKKEILKKEIPKK
+308 KKEIPKK

-337 NDTFI
+337 NDASI

-407 VGRTELA
+407 VARTELA
-414 NRKSADL
+414 NKKSADL
-421 FISVHANSIPKHS
+421 FISVHANSIPKRS

-463 DDVNLMDYFSKSL
+463 DNVNLMDYFSKSL

>member
-68 KKHYQFSKQSS
+68 KKHYQFSKQSF

-100 TYEVKILKDKLYVSI
+100 TYEVKILKNKLYVSI
-115 VEKKPLVRHQMAPKP
+115 VEKKPLIRHQMAPKP
-130 PKHHALKHP
+130 SKHHALKHP
-139 TPKPAPKSIKKE
+139 TPKPTPKSIKKEIKE
-151 AKEKTPIKH
+151 AKEKTPTKH
-160 AHSKHA
+160 ARSKHA

-173 SAKKEIP
+173 SA
-180 KKEIPKKEI
+180 KKEI

-196 KEILKKEI
+196 KEILKKE
-204 PKKEILKKEIPKK
+204 
-217 EILKKEIPKKEIP
+217 
-230 KKEILKKEILKKE
+230 
-243 ILKKEILKKEIPKK
+243 
-257 EILKKEIPK
+257 
-266 KEILKKEIPKK
+266 
-277 EIPKKEILKKEIPKK
+277 
-292 EILKKEIL
+292 
-300 KKEILKKE
+300 
-308 IPKKEILKKEIPKK
+308 
-322 EAENESKNQVFIAEK
+322 AENEGKNQVFIAEK
-337 NDTFI
+337 NDAFI

-407 VGRTELA
+407 VARTELA

>member
-17 AYATT
+17 TYATT

-27 IVPFGSSSVKILFN
+27 IVPFGSSSVKISFN
-41 QEVKKFKEVSLKNF
+41 QEIKKIKEVSLKNF

-115 VEKKPLVRHQMAPKP
+115 VEKKPLSRHQMAPKP

-139 TPKPAPKSIKKE
+139 TKSIKKE
-151 AKEKTPIKH
+151 AKEIKEKTPTKH
-160 AHSKHA
+160 ARSKHT
-166 HSPLNER
+166 HSQLNER
-173 SAKKEIP
+173 SA
-180 KKEIPKKEI
+180 
-189 LKKEILK
+189 
-196 KEILKKEI
+196 
-204 PKKEILKKEIPKK
+204 
-217 EILKKEIPKKEIP
+217 
-230 KKEILKKEILKKE
+230 
-243 ILKKEILKKEIPKK
+243 
-257 EILKKEIPK
+257 
-266 KEILKKEIPKK
+266 
-277 EIPKKEILKKEIPKK
+277 
-292 EILKKEIL
+292 
-300 KKEILKKE
+300 
-308 IPKKEILKKEIPKK
+308 KKEIPKK

-407 VGRTELA
+407 VARTELA
-414 NRKSADL
+414 NKKSADL
-421 FISVHANSIPKHS
+421 FISVHANSIPKRS

-463 DDVNLMDYFSKSL
+463 DNVNLMDYFSKSL

-481 NTQRLIVSNKLAID
+481 NTQRLIISNKLAID

>member
-6 GVVACLFWLHF
+6 GVVACLFWLHY

-22 LKIIN
+22 LKITN
-27 IVPFGSSSVKILFN
+27 VVPFGSSSVKILFN
-41 QEVKKFKEVSLKNF
+41 QEVKKFKEVPLKNF

-68 KKHYQFSKQSS
+68 KKHYQFSKQSF

-100 TYEVKILKDKLYVSI
+100 TYEVKILKNKLYVSI
-115 VEKKPLVRHQMAPKP
+115 VEKKPLIRHQMTPKL
-130 PKHHALKHP
+130 PKHHALKHQTPKP
-139 TPKPAPKSIKKE
+139 TPKSTKKEAKE

-189 LKKEILK
+189 
-196 KEILKKEI
+196 
-204 PKKEILKKEIPKK
+204 P
-217 EILKKEIPKKEIP
+217 
-230 KKEILKKEILKKE
+230 
-243 ILKKEILKKEIPKK
+243 
-257 EILKKEIPK
+257 
-266 KEILKKEIPKK
+266 
-277 EIPKKEILKKEIPKK
+277 
-292 EILKKEIL
+292 
-300 KKEILKKE
+300 
-308 IPKKEILKKEIPKK
+308 KKEIPKK

-337 NDTFI
+337 NDTLI

-407 VGRTELA
+407 VARTELA
-414 NRKSADL
+414 NKKSADL

-500 LQSIRKNYPDVV
+500 LQSVRKNYPDVV

>member
-6 GVVACLFWLHF
+6 GVVACLFWLHY

-22 LKIIN
+22 LKITN
-27 IVPFGSSSVKILFN
+27 IVPFGSSSVKMVFN
-41 QEVKKFKEVSLKNF
+41 QEIKKFKEVPLKNF

-68 KKHYQFSKQSS
+68 KKHYQFSKQSF

-86 PKLARVVISHAPKM
+86 PKLVRVVIGYAPKM
-100 TYEVKILKDKLYVSI
+100 TYEVKILKDKLYISI
-115 VEKKPLVRHQMAPKP
+115 MEKKPLARHQITPKP
-130 PKHHALKHP
+130 PKHHAPKHQV
-139 TPKPAPKSIKKE
+139 PKPNPKPIKKE
-151 AKEKTPIKH
+151 AKKTKEKTPTKH
-160 AHSKHA
+160 AHSKPTHF
-166 HSPLNER
+166 PLNER
-173 SAKKEIP
+173 SA
-180 KKEIPKKEI
+180 
-189 LKKEILK
+189 
-196 KEILKKEI
+196 
-204 PKKEILKKEIPKK
+204 
-217 EILKKEIPKKEIP
+217 
-230 KKEILKKEILKKE
+230 
-243 ILKKEILKKEIPKK
+243 
-257 EILKKEIPK
+257 
-266 KEILKKEIPKK
+266 
-277 EIPKKEILKKEIPKK
+277 
-292 EILKKEIL
+292 
-300 KKEILKKE
+300 
-308 IPKKEILKKEIPKK
+308 KKEIPKK
-322 EAENESKNQVFIAEK
+322 EAENESKNQIFIAEK
-337 NDTFI
+337 NDTWI

-407 VGRTELA
+407 VARTELA
-414 NRKSADL
+414 NKKSADL
-421 FISVHANSIPKHS
+421 FISVHANSIPKRS

-476 LLNSL
+476 FLNSL

-500 LQSIRKNYPDVV
+500 LQSVRKNYPDVV

>member
-27 IVPFGSSSVKILFN
+27 IVPFGSSSVKISFN
-41 QEVKKFKEVSLKNF
+41 QEIKKFKEVSLKNF

-86 PKLARVVISHAPKM
+86 PKLVRVVISHAPKM

-130 PKHHALKHP
+130 PKHQTPKHQALKP
-139 TPKPAPKSIKKE
+139 ALKPIKKE
-151 AKEKTPIKH
+151 VKEVKEKTPTKH
-160 AHSKHA
+160 AHSKHT
-166 HSPLNER
+166 HSQWNER

-189 LKKEILK
+189 
-196 KEILKKEI
+196 
-204 PKKEILKKEIPKK
+204 P
-217 EILKKEIPKKEIP
+217 
-230 KKEILKKEILKKE
+230 
-243 ILKKEILKKEIPKK
+243 
-257 EILKKEIPK
+257 
-266 KEILKKEIPKK
+266 
-277 EIPKKEILKKEIPKK
+277 
-292 EILKKEIL
+292 
-300 KKEILKKE
+300 
-308 IPKKEILKKEIPKK
+308 KKEIPKK

-337 NDTFI
+337 NDASI

-414 NRKSADL
+414 NKKSADL
-421 FISVHANSIPKHS
+421 FISVHANSIPKRS

-500 LQSIRKNYPDVV
+500 LQSVRKNYPDVV

>member
-22 LKIIN
+22 LKITN

-61 EAILTIP
+61 EAVLTIP
-68 KKHYQFSKQSS
+68 KKHYQFSKQSF

-86 PKLARVVISHAPKM
+86 PKLVRVVISYAPKM
-100 TYEVKILKDKLYVSI
+100 TYEIKTLKDKLYVSI
-115 VEKKPLVRHQMAPKP
+115 VEKKPLIRHQMVLKP
-130 PKHHALKHP
+130 PKHHALKHT
-139 TPKPAPKSIKKE
+139 TPKPATKPIKKEAKE

-160 AHSKHA
+160 VHSKHA
-166 HSPLNER
+166 HSPLNKR

-189 LKKEILK
+189 
-196 KEILKKEI
+196 
-204 PKKEILKKEIPKK
+204 
-217 EILKKEIPKKEIP
+217 PKKEIP
-230 KKEILKKEILKKE
+230 
-243 ILKKEILKKEIPKK
+243 
-257 EILKKEIPK
+257 
-266 KEILKKEIPKK
+266 
-277 EIPKKEILKKEIPKK
+277 
-292 EILKKEIL
+292 
-300 KKEILKKE
+300 
-308 IPKKEILKKEIPKK
+308 KKEIPKK

-337 NDTFI
+337 NDTLI

-407 VGRTELA
+407 VARTELA
-414 NRKSADL
+414 NKKGADL

-500 LQSIRKNYPDVV
+500 LQSVRKNYPDVV

>member
-17 AYATT
+17 ACATT

-27 IVPFGSSSVKILFN
+27 IVPFGSSSVKISFN
-41 QEVKKFKEVSLKNF
+41 QEIKKFKEVSLKNF

-86 PKLARVVISHAPKM
+86 PKLARVVISHAHKM

-115 VEKKPLVRHQMAPKP
+115 VEKKPLTRHQMAPKP
-130 PKHHALKHP
+130 PKHRTLKHQTPHHVLKHP

-151 AKEKTPIKH
+151 AKEVKEKTPTKH
-160 AHSKHA
+160 ARSKHT
-166 HSPLNER
+166 HSQLNER
-173 SAKKEIP
+173 SA
-180 KKEIPKKEI
+180 
-189 LKKEILK
+189 
-196 KEILKKEI
+196 
-204 PKKEILKKEIPKK
+204 
-217 EILKKEIPKKEIP
+217 
-230 KKEILKKEILKKE
+230 
-243 ILKKEILKKEIPKK
+243 
-257 EILKKEIPK
+257 
-266 KEILKKEIPKK
+266 
-277 EIPKKEILKKEIPKK
+277 
-292 EILKKEIL
+292 
-300 KKEILKKE
+300 
-308 IPKKEILKKEIPKK
+308 KKEIPKK

-337 NDTFI
+337 NDAFI
-342 KTKRKKHKKIVLD
+342 KNKRKKHKKIVLD

-407 VGRTELA
+407 VARTELA
-414 NRKSADL
+414 NKKSADL
-421 FISVHANSIPKHS
+421 FISVHANSIPKRS

-463 DDVNLMDYFSKSL
+463 DNVNLMDYFSKSL

>member
-6 GVVACLFWLHF
+6 GVVACLFWLHY

-22 LKIIN
+22 LKITN
-27 IVPFGSSSVKILFN
+27 VVPFGSSSVKILFN

-68 KKHYQFSKQSS
+68 KKHYQFSKQSF

-86 PKLARVVISHAPKM
+86 PKLARVVISYAPKM

-115 VEKKPLVRHQMAPKP
+115 VEKKPLIRHQMVLKP
-130 PKHHALKHP
+130 PKHHALKHTTPKP
-139 TPKPAPKSIKKE
+139 TPKPIKKE
-151 AKEKTPIKH
+151 AKKSQETKEKTPIKH

-180 KKEIPKKEI
+180 
-189 LKKEILK
+189 
-196 KEILKKEI
+196 
-204 PKKEILKKEIPKK
+204 
-217 EILKKEIPKKEIP
+217 
-230 KKEILKKEILKKE
+230 
-243 ILKKEILKKEIPKK
+243 
-257 EILKKEIPK
+257 
-266 KEILKKEIPKK
+266 
-277 EIPKKEILKKEIPKK
+277 
-292 EILKKEIL
+292 
-300 KKEILKKE
+300 
-308 IPKKEILKKEIPKK
+308 KKEIPKK

-407 VGRTELA
+407 VARTELA
-414 NRKSADL
+414 NKKGADL

-476 LLNSL
+476 FLNSL

>member
-1 MLVRL
+1 M
-6 GVVACLFWLHF
+6 HF
-17 AYATT
+17 ACATT

-61 EAILTIP
+61 ESVLTIP
-68 KKHYQFSKQSS
+68 KKHYQFSKQSF

-86 PKLARVVISHAPKM
+86 PKLARVVIGYAPKM
-100 TYEVKILKDKLYVSI
+100 TYEIKILKDKLYVSI
-115 VEKKPLVRHQMAPKP
+115 VEKKPLIRHQMVLKP

-139 TPKPAPKSIKKE
+139 TPKPTPKPIKKE
-151 AKEKTPIKH
+151 AKKSKETKEKTPIKH

-173 SAKKEIP
+173 SA
-180 KKEIPKKEI
+180 
-189 LKKEILK
+189 
-196 KEILKKEI
+196 
-204 PKKEILKKEIPKK
+204 
-217 EILKKEIPKKEIP
+217 
-230 KKEILKKEILKKE
+230 
-243 ILKKEILKKEIPKK
+243 
-257 EILKKEIPK
+257 
-266 KEILKKEIPKK
+266 
-277 EIPKKEILKKEIPKK
+277 
-292 EILKKEIL
+292 
-300 KKEILKKE
+300 
-308 IPKKEILKKEIPKK
+308 KKEIPKK

-407 VGRTELA
+407 VARTELA

-421 FISVHANSIPKHS
+421 FISVHANSIPKRS

>member
-17 AYATT
+17 ACATT

-27 IVPFGSSSVKILFN
+27 IVPFGSSSVKISFN
-41 QEVKKFKEVSLKNF
+41 QEIKKFKEVSLKNF

-86 PKLARVVISHAPKM
+86 PKLVRVVISHAHKM

-115 VEKKPLVRHQMAPKP
+115 VEKKPLIRHQMAPKP
-130 PKHHALKHP
+130 PKHRTLKHQTPHHALKHP

-151 AKEKTPIKH
+151 AKEVKEKTPTKH
-160 AHSKHA
+160 AHSKHV
-166 HSPLNER
+166 HSQWNER
-173 SAKKEIP
+173 GAKKEIP
-180 KKEIPKKEI
+180 KKEIPKKE
-189 LKKEILK
+189 
-196 KEILKKEI
+196 
-204 PKKEILKKEIPKK
+204 
-217 EILKKEIPKKEIP
+217 
-230 KKEILKKEILKKE
+230 
-243 ILKKEILKKEIPKK
+243 
-257 EILKKEIPK
+257 
-266 KEILKKEIPKK
+266 
-277 EIPKKEILKKEIPKK
+277 
-292 EILKKEIL
+292 
-300 KKEILKKE
+300 
-308 IPKKEILKKEIPKK
+308 
-322 EAENESKNQVFIAEK
+322 AENENKNQVFIAEK
-337 NDTFI
+337 NDAFI

-407 VGRTELA
+407 VARTELA
-414 NRKSADL
+414 NKKSADL
-421 FISVHANSIPKHS
+421 FISVHANSIPKRS

-463 DDVNLMDYFSKSL
+463 DNVNLMDYFSKSL

>member
-6 GVVACLFWLHF
+6 GVVACLLWLHF

-61 EAILTIP
+61 EAVLTIP

-100 TYEVKILKDKLYVSI
+100 TYEIKILKDKLYVSI
-115 VEKKPLVRHQMAPKP
+115 VEKKPLIRHQMAPKP
-130 PKHHALKHP
+130 PKHQTLKHL
-139 TPKPAPKSIKKE
+139 TPKPTPKSIKKEAKE

-160 AHSKHA
+160 VHSKHA
-166 HSPLNER
+166 HSQLNER
-173 SAKKEIP
+173 SA
-180 KKEIPKKEI
+180 
-189 LKKEILK
+189 
-196 KEILKKEI
+196 
-204 PKKEILKKEIPKK
+204 
-217 EILKKEIPKKEIP
+217 
-230 KKEILKKEILKKE
+230 
-243 ILKKEILKKEIPKK
+243 
-257 EILKKEIPK
+257 
-266 KEILKKEIPKK
+266 
-277 EIPKKEILKKEIPKK
+277 
-292 EILKKEIL
+292 
-300 KKEILKKE
+300 
-308 IPKKEILKKEIPKK
+308 KKEIPKK
-322 EAENESKNQVFIAEK
+322 EAENESKNQVFIVEK
-337 NDTFI
+337 NDAFI

-407 VGRTELA
+407 VARTELA
-414 NRKSADL
+414 NKKSADL
-421 FISVHANSIPKHS
+421 FISVHANSIPKRS

-463 DDVNLMDYFSKSL
+463 DNVNLMDYFSKSL